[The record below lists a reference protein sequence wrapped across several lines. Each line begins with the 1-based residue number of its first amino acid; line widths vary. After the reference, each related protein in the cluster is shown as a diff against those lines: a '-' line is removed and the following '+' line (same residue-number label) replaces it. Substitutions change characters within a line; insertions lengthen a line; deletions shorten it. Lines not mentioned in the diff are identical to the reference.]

1 MPFDAELFES
11 YRPLLFSIAYR
22 MLGSAMEAEDM
33 VQETYLRANRAN
45 AQEID
50 TPKAYLSKIITRLCL
65 DQLKSA
71 KSQRETYIGTWLP
84 EPISTEAPSLMAD
97 QHEAISIAFLALLE
111 NLSPVERAIFLL
123 RDVFDHSY
131 SEIAEIVGKREDNC
145 RRYYRHAKQFLTEN
159 RPRFAPAVEEQQ
171 RLVTQF
177 LNVLATGDLEGLT
190 ALLAEDVILY
200 GDGGG
205 KAPAIKQPLVGREAV
220 LRLLVGSARLLQ
232 THDIYIEMREING
245 AAALLF
251 WEGDKLHFVM
261 NITVQDN
268 HIVLLHNVLNPDKLR
283 GLRRGDR
290 ETGDPEYRGEPDT

>member
-1 MPFDAELFES
+1 MSFDAELFET

-33 VQETYLRANRAN
+33 VQESYIRASRAE
-45 AQEID
+45 AREIE

-71 KSQRETYIGTWLP
+71 RSQRESYIGTWLP
-84 EPISTEAPSLMAD
+84 EPISTEAPSLVAD

-123 RDVFDHSY
+123 RDVFEYPYED
-131 SEIAEIVGKREDNC
+131 IASIVGKREDNC

-159 RPRFAPAVEEQQ
+159 RPRFTSSAESQKK
-171 RLVTQF
+171 LVAQF
-177 LNVLATGDLEGLT
+177 LQVLATGDLEGLT
-190 ALLAEDVILY
+190 ALLAEEVTLY

-232 THDIYIEMREING
+232 THDIHIEMREING

-251 WEGDKLHFVM
+251 WEGDRLHFVM
-261 NITVQDN
+261 NITVDEN
-268 HIVLLHNVLNPDKLR
+268 RIVLLHNILNPDKLTGFQR
-283 GLRRGDR
+283 MDR
-290 ETGDPEYRGEPDT
+290 EGDEG

>member
-1 MPFDAELFES
+1 MPFDAELFEP

-33 VQETYLRANRAN
+33 VQETYIRASRAE
-45 AQEID
+45 AQEIEA
-50 TPKAYLSKIITRLCL
+50 PKAYLSKIITRLCL
-65 DQLKSA
+65 DHLKSA

-145 RRYYRHAKQFLTEN
+145 RRYYRHAKQFLTES
-159 RPRFAPAVEEQQ
+159 RPRFTPAVEEQQ
-171 RLVTQF
+171 KLVAQF
-177 LNVLATGDLEGLT
+177 LHVLATGDLEGLT

-220 LRLLVGSARLLQ
+220 LRLLIGSSRVLH
-232 THDIYIEMREING
+232 THTIDIEMREING

-251 WEGDKLHFVM
+251 WEGEKLHFVM

-268 HIVLLHNVLNPDKLR
+268 RIVLLHNVLNPDKLK
-283 GLRRGDR
+283 GLHRMDR
-290 ETGDPEYRGEPDT
+290 E